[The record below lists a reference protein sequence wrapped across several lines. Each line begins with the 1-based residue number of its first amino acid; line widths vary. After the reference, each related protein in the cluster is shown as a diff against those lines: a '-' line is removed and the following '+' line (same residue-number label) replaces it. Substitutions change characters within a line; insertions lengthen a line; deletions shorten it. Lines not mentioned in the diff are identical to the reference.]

1 MNKSVN
7 DNTKNI
13 KKTKKISKNNEIQ
26 NNTLNN
32 ESDEEINNKNN
43 LKILKN
49 NTLNNESDEEINNK
63 NNLKISKNNLSTLT
77 LNDVNEL
84 LNIHIEYVNKLKN
97 FKKKQIVPLDF
108 QTFLNVYLKISLK
121 NI

>member
-26 NNTLNN
+26 
-32 ESDEEINNKNN
+32 
-43 LKILKN
+43 N